1 MMYPSLVWRNLRC
14 RPSRSLLTLAG
25 VAVGVA
31 AGVAMFGVARGFESD
46 LLKKY
51 AARDT
56 QMIVTGATKKRPLP
70 TLVDADIGDELGKLE
85 GVTGVAGAL
94 YDIQSL
100 EGSMAV
106 GVLGWQPDTYLWNH
120 LMIRPGQ
127 KPGGADGGD
136 EVVLGRMAAA
146 VLKKGVGDTLAFE
159 TETPV
164 PRTFRVAGEF
174 ESAALS
180 ENASAIMSLERLQSL
195 LDCPGKVNYFNLRL
209 DPKMSP
215 QQFENLRETIRSRYP
230 DLNVLKADEI
240 AGNNTGIRVARAMST
255 ATSIIALLIGILGVM
270 NSVLMS
276 VFERSRE
283 IGLLMAVGW
292 RVRRVVGM
300 ILMESLVLC
309 VGGAVV
315 GVAVAVAGVNAMQQM
330 EFLRGKFSADFG
342 ADLIAAAFLV
352 AAGAGLLGG
361 LYPALLAS
369 RYQPCEAL
377 RHE

>member
-1 MMYPSLVWRNLRC
+1 MYFSLVWKNLRC
-14 RPSRSLLTLAG
+14 RPGRSLLTLAG

-31 AGVAMFGVARGFESD
+31 AGVAMFGVARGFERD

-70 TLVDADIGDELGKLE
+70 TLIDAEIGGELAKLA

-100 EGSMAV
+100 EGSTAV
-106 GVLGWQPDTYLWNH
+106 GVLGWQPGTYLWDH
-120 LMIRPGQ
+120 LSIRSGS
-127 KPGGADGGD
+127 KPGREGGGE

-146 VLKKGVGDTLAFE
+146 FLKKGAGDSLAFE
-159 TETPV
+159 TETHV
-164 PRTFRVAGEF
+164 PRVFRVAGEF

-180 ENASAIMSLERLQSL
+180 ENASAIMSLELLQSL

-209 DPKMSP
+209 DPQMSP
-215 QQFENLRETIRSRYP
+215 EQFEALRETIRSRYP

-292 RVRRVVGM
+292 KVRRVAGM
-300 ILMESLVLC
+300 VLIESLALC
-309 VGGAVV
+309 LGGAAV
-315 GVAVAVAGVNAMQQM
+315 GVAVAVAGISTMQQM
-330 EFLRGKFSADFG
+330 EFLRGKFSAEFG

-361 LYPALLAS
+361 LYPAVLAS
-369 RYQPCEAL
+369 SYQPSEAL